1 MENSI
6 APLKRLKLLLVV
18 VEPSMSS
25 IKIRSKRLNGN
36 TQIRTLI
43 THAMANGKKKDKQGK
58 IVPAHHIQV
67 LTVKHNNVEVITCH
81 MAGSISKNPYF
92 DFLLKGGKP
101 GDKITIAW
109 IDNLG
114 RKDSLVHLIK

>member
-1 MENSI
+1 
-6 APLKRLKLLLVV
+6 
-18 VEPSMSS
+18 MSS
-25 IKIRSKRLNGN
+25 IKIRTKRLDGD

-43 THAMANGKKKDKQGK
+43 THPMANGRKKDKQGK
-58 IVPAHHIQV
+58 TVPAHHIQE
-67 LTVKHNNVEVITCH
+67 LIVKHNDNEIITCH

-92 DFLLKGGKP
+92 DFLLNGGKV

-114 RKDSLVHLIK
+114 YKDSFDHFIT